1 MRCGEERNSVR
12 LVGLYLALFAFWLLM
27 SGHYEPLIVGF
38 GVVSCA
44 AAVYIA
50 RRKDIVD
57 HETLSWYLK
66 PRLPSYWLWLLW
78 QILKANLDIAKRC
91 VLPGS
96 RIDPC
101 VFRAPANQDTSV
113 GVVTYANSI
122 TLTPGT
128 VSLQTWDHE
137 IRVHA
142 LTRGTARDVLGGA
155 MDGRIC
161 RVEGGVRSDSE
172 GGP

>member
-1 MRCGEERNSVR
+1 MR
-12 LVGLYLALFAFWLLM
+12 LIGLYLALFVFWLLM
-27 SGHYEPLIVGF
+27 SGHYETLIVGF

-50 RRKDIVD
+50 RRNDIVD
-57 HETLSWYLK
+57 DETLSWYFK
-66 PRLPSYWLWLLW
+66 PGLPFYWLWLLG
-78 QILKANLDIAKRC
+78 QILKSNLDVAKRC
-91 VLPGS
+91 ILPGD

-101 VFRAPANQDTSV
+101 MFRAPANQDTGV

-142 LTRGTARDVLGGA
+142 LTGDSARDVLGGE

-161 RVEGGVRSDSE
+161 RVEGRKE
-172 GGP
+172 GRR

>member
-1 MRCGEERNSVR
+1 MR

-38 GVVSCA
+38 GVASCA
-44 AAVYIA
+44 ATVYIA
-50 RRKDIVD
+50 RRKDFVD
-57 HETLSWYLK
+57 YATLSWYIK
-66 PRLPSYWLWLLW
+66 PTLPLYWLWLLG
-78 QILKANLDIAKRC
+78 QILKANFDVATRC
-91 VLPGS
+91 VLPGN

-101 VFRAPANQDTSV
+101 VFRAPANQDTGV
-113 GVVTYANSI
+113 GVATYANSI

-128 VSLQTWDHE
+128 VSMQTWDHE

-142 LTRGTARDVLGGA
+142 LTRDGARDVLGGE

-161 RVEGGVRSDSE
+161 RVEGRTKDGTED
-172 GGP
+172 GP

>member
-1 MRCGEERNSVR
+1 MR

-27 SGHYEPLIVGF
+27 SGHYEPTIVGF

-57 HETLSWYLK
+57 HETPSWYLK
-66 PRLPSYWLWLLW
+66 PKLPFYWLWLLG
-78 QILKANLDIAKRC
+78 QILKANFDVAKRC

-101 VFRAPANQDTSV
+101 MFRAPADQETSV

-128 VSLQTWDHE
+128 VSMQTWDHE

-142 LTRGTARDVLGGA
+142 LTRDAARDVLGGE
-155 MDGRIC
+155 MGNRIC
-161 RVEGGVRSDSE
+161 RVEGRTE
-172 GGP
+172 GGQ

>member
-1 MRCGEERNSVR
+1 MR
-12 LVGLYLALFAFWLLM
+12 LVGLYFALFAFWLLM

-44 AAVYIA
+44 ATVYIA
-50 RRKDIVD
+50 RRKDFVD
-57 HETLSWYLK
+57 YATLSWYIK
-66 PRLPSYWLWLLW
+66 PTLPLYWLWLLG
-78 QILKANLDIAKRC
+78 QILKANFDVATRC
-91 VLPGS
+91 VLPGN

-101 VFRAPANQDTSV
+101 VFRAPANQDTGV
-113 GVVTYANSI
+113 GVATYANSI

-142 LTRGTARDVLGGA
+142 LTHDSARDVLGGA
-155 MDGRIC
+155 MDGRVC
-161 RVEGGVRSDSE
+161 RVEGGVRSESE

>member
-1 MRCGEERNSVR
+1 MR

-27 SGHYEPLIVGF
+27 SGQYDALIVAF
-38 GVVSCA
+38 GIVSCA

-57 HETLSWYLK
+57 DETLSWYLK
-66 PRLPSYWLWLLW
+66 PRLPFYWIWLLA
-78 QILKANLDIAKRC
+78 QILKANFDVAKRC
-91 VLPGS
+91 ILPGN

-101 VFRAPANQDTSV
+101 LFRAPANQDTSV

-142 LTRGTARDVLGGA
+142 LTVGTARDVLGGE
-155 MDGRIC
+155 MDSRIC
-161 RVEGGVRSDSE
+161 RVEGGKED
-172 GGP
+172 GK

>member
-1 MRCGEERNSVR
+1 MR
-12 LVGLYLALFAFWLLM
+12 LIGLYLALFVFWLLM
-27 SGHYEPLIVGF
+27 SGHYSALIVGF
-38 GVVSCA
+38 GIVSCA

-57 HETLSWYLK
+57 DENLSWYLK
-66 PRLPSYWLWLLW
+66 PRLPFYWLWLLG
-78 QILKANLDIAKRC
+78 QILKANLDVATRC
-91 VLPGS
+91 VLPGN

-128 VSLQTWDHE
+128 VSMQTWDHE

-142 LTRGTARDVLGGA
+142 LTRDGARDVLGGE

-161 RVEGGVRSDSE
+161 RVESPSKTGTEDR
-172 GGP
+172 P

>member
-1 MRCGEERNSVR
+1 MR

-44 AAVYIA
+44 VTVYIA
-50 RRKDIVD
+50 RRKDFVD
-57 HETLSWYLK
+57 YSTLSWYVK
-66 PRLPSYWLWLLW
+66 PTLPLYWLWLLG
-78 QILKANLDIAKRC
+78 QILKSNLDVAKRC
-91 VLPGS
+91 ILPGN

-101 VFRAPANQDTSV
+101 IFRAPANQDTSV
-113 GVVTYANSI
+113 GVATYANSI

-142 LTRGTARDVLGGA
+142 LTRGTARDVLGGK

-161 RVEGGVRSDSE
+161 RVEGAVRSDSE
-172 GGP
+172 GGQ